1 MENMDTDV
9 RGGRVMWNSV
19 SHTPTV
25 IVTLF

>member
-1 MENMDTDV
+1 MENMDADV

-19 SHTPTV
+19 SHTLTV